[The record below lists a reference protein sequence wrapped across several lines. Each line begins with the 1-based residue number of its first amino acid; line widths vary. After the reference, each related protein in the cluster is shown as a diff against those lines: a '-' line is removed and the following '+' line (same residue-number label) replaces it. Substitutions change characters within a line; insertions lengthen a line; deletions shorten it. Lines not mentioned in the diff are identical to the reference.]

1 MTGYKHILSLHGTE
15 SVVTFTS
22 CIQRRKQAF
31 GCLARVEG
39 QLCWPVVDDVE
50 EEMEQ
55 SNPLNEGLDEQTK
68 HKNVLRHSVS
78 RWCHVH

>member
-50 EEMEQ
+50 EEW
-55 SNPLNEGLDEQTK
+55 NNLT
-68 HKNVLRHSVS
+68 HSMKDWTS
-78 RWCHVH
+78 KRSTRMY